1 MARTSGEQE
10 RRTTERQIALLMM
23 LLHARRGYTAEQ
35 IRRDVEG
42 YQGLDD
48 ENFEKSFQRDRALLH
63 DIGVPLAV
71 DRPEEGPARYSVDA
85 QDLVLPEIDFSPAE
99 RRALLH
105 AREVWSEARLQSEVM
120 RAVGLFVDPGAT
132 EEHGRG
138 LPRIVRRI
146 TPGLELFLDAAV
158 EQQTLS
164 FGYRTA
170 AGETTPKGRPRRMR
184 VWSALEVGG
193 RWYAAGW
200 DLDRRQER
208 LFRITRVIG
217 TPKRLTG
224 ADAEDAPS
232 RPAGWNPADIRDRLL
247 GRGEGERDRIRLWV
261 APGRGHSVRLRAD
274 AVDPESADGAAPG
287 EGWELFEMDRPAHD
301 GLEQVCGQLM
311 GVVQPSAAD
320 PALAAEVHEAWGSVR
335 DRHAGDPDLS
345 VLPALKRPSSPRL
358 RPGQRDRVG
367 RLLDIVGL
375 ANRSGGITKAELRE
389 RLELSADQLD
399 RDLRDLTTCGLPER
413 EFPGWLFDV
422 DPESEIVEVLQS
434 KDLPA
439 PIRLSTP
446 EAHRL
451 TAALDLVAR
460 MPHRDE
466 EIGPA
471 AVTAAAR
478 LRELLDDAGQ
488 PRPDGR
494 GDLSVDPSL
503 AAVPG
508 GDAPDPGEGAAVG
521 TPDAGEEP
529 FAATPVTS
537 FWDVQAD
544 PQTVRALMDAV
555 DRSRLVRLRY
565 HSLHTDEVTE
575 REVEPVQLVQSGVL
589 LYLQGHC
596 RRAGGM
602 RTFRVERMSG
612 VEVLE
617 ETVRARRRPAKAVL
631 APEAPAVPAVL
642 AWAHRIRDVADD
654 YTPDQETVD
663 ADGRRIT
670 RVRLVSEDSAVA
682 LVAAHAGDLEVLEP
696 AQLRHAVRERAAA
709 AMQRLETAVRW

>member
-1 MARTSGEQE
+1 MATTSGEQA

-23 LLHARRGYTAEQ
+23 LLHARRGFTAEQ

-48 ENFEKSFQRDRALLH
+48 EGFEKSFQRDRALLR

-71 DRPEEGPARYSVDA
+71 DRPEEGPVRYTVDA

-105 AREVWSEARLQSEVM
+105 AREVWSEARLHSEVM
-120 RAVGLFVDPGAT
+120 RAVGLFVDPAAT
-132 EEHGRG
+132 EDHGRG
-138 LPRIVRRI
+138 LPRILRRL
-146 TPGLELFLDAAV
+146 TPGLEVFLDAAV
-158 EQQTLS
+158 EQQTVS

-170 AGETTPKGRPRRMR
+170 DGEATPKDRPRRLR

-224 ADAEDAPS
+224 AETQSAPA
-232 RPAGWNPADIRDRLL
+232 RPAGWNPALIRDRLL
-247 GRGEGERDRIRLWV
+247 GRGEGGRERIRLWV
-261 APGRGHSVRLRAD
+261 APGRGHSVRLRAQ
-274 AVDPESADGAAPG
+274 AVDPRPADGAAPG
-287 EGWELFEMDRPAHD
+287 EGWELFELDRPAHD
-301 GLEQVCGQLM
+301 GLEELCGRLM

-320 PALAAEVHEAWGSVR
+320 PALAAEVHEAWQRVR
-335 DRHAGDPDLS
+335 DRHTGTADLTA
-345 VLPALKRPSSPRL
+345 LTALKRPSSPRL

-389 RLELSADQLD
+389 RLEVSAEQLD
-399 RDLRDLTTCGLPER
+399 QDLRDLTTCGLPER

-422 DPESEIVEVLQS
+422 DPESELVEVLQS

-460 MPHRDE
+460 MPHRDA

-478 LRELLDDAGQ
+478 LRELLADAGQ
-488 PRPDGR
+488 PRPEGSGADDGGR
-494 GDLSVDPSL
+494 PT
-503 AAVPG
+503 AT
-508 GDAPDPGEGAAVG
+508 
-521 TPDAGEEP
+521 TPDAGDEP
-529 FAATPVTS
+529 AAATPVTS

-544 PQTVRALMDAV
+544 PQTVRTLMDAV
-555 DRSRLVRLRY
+555 DRRRLVRLRY
-565 HSLHTDEVTE
+565 HSLHTDEVTD
-575 REVEPVQLVQSGVL
+575 REVEPAQLVQSGTL

-596 RRAGGM
+596 RRAGAM
-602 RTFRVERMSG
+602 RTFRVERMSA
-612 VEVLE
+612 VQVLD

-631 APEAPAVPAVL
+631 APAHAAVPAVL
-642 AWAHRIRDVADD
+642 AWAHRIRDLADD
-654 YTPDQETVD
+654 YAPEQEAVD
-663 ADGRRIT
+663 ADGRRVT

-696 AQLRHAVRERAAA
+696 AELRHAVRERADA